1 MPLRA
6 DHGSVECALKRIAF
20 DTAESGASSIDIA
33 RVILSPGSPA
43 RSRTRCSRRSVL
55 LSSTSSLSV
64 PLGAS
69 RWTSQRAL
77 LCGADRQFF
86 AVQVGL
92 DDAGEA
98 EPERA
103 AARLTGQVIAPDVN
117 LARER
122 GLSGSSTGVQ
132 TRKPVA
138 KDQAKRYFVDR

>member
-1 MPLRA
+1 M
-6 DHGSVECALKRIAF
+6 
-20 DTAESGASSIDIA
+20 
-33 RVILSPGSPA
+33 
-43 RSRTRCSRRSVL
+43 
-55 LSSTSSLSV
+55 
-64 PLGAS
+64 
-69 RWTSQRAL
+69 
-77 LCGADRQFF
+77 
-86 AVQVGL
+86 QVGL

-122 GLSGSSTGVQ
+122 GLLGSSTGVQ